1 MAKFST
7 TDPIEVPSE
16 VKAALDAFVED
27 DGLEYAD
34 NYRYALV
41 SDPTSVS
48 DFEDASARGCC
59 GCFET
64 TVLDN
69 QGREWMVGCNYG
81 H

>member
-1 MAKFST
+1 MEKFST
-7 TDPIEVPSE
+7 SAPIEVPSE

-34 NYRYALV
+34 NQRYGLTSDLTSMAL
-41 SDPTSVS
+41 
-48 DFEDASARGCC
+48 FEEARSRGCC
-59 GCFET
+59 GSFET
-64 TVLDN
+64 TVTDL